1 MNSPAKPVEYR
12 FAGYRLDPRKR
23 TLHAPDGNLV
33 TLSYR
38 AFDTLVAFAS
48 HPGQTLS
55 KSFLMDTVW
64 PNQIVED
71 NNLSQAIVALRR
83 ALGDHSRDTD
93 RMIMTLPGKGYCFT
107 AEVKAVYPG
116 DDSTVT
122 RKRRWH
128 WPTPLGAL
136 AFVLALLA
144 FLPIARYFGE
154 GSPATAPALQPVQSA
169 AARTSPLVD
178 VIPDSIAV
186 MPFTNLSG
194 GSVGAGTSD
203 EDQRLFAVS
212 LHDAII
218 NQLAKVRSLNVI
230 ARNSVVSLVN
240 QGMGVAELGRVLRVE
255 SVMTGTLLMADHKAR
270 INLQLIEPA
279 TGITFWSGSFEAD
292 TENLRDMISIQSE
305 IALNV
310 ASRLA
315 AEIDQSEREEIT
327 AIPTESI
334 DAYQYNQAAKIALYR
349 QDLQQNWKLSRLAIE
364 HDPNYYDALYTFA
377 AANMLLIS
385 APLEGYT
392 GREHAQMVLDTAD
405 AMIRIDPDN
414 TQGFA
419 LRALALGTRKEWHA
433 VGDAI
438 NEIRAMEGPPGRL
451 TFIAMLLLCFGHFD
465 AAIDIYNQHLLTE
478 PLDLFGRGLLMT
490 ALELTGQR
498 EAARE
503 QYRLGEQLYP
513 TWWGD
518 NVNVLLSL
526 GRGEPLRDVNQLE
539 AVTPRLRED
548 LLLAGNDEAVRRAV
562 RVYRDLEPKIPAE
575 ALYYAALAASVDERD
590 VAVDLMNAT
599 VEDAWTSL
607 FWFWL
612 PVFDEVRQ
620 ESGFHALIERSGI
633 TEYWRAHGWPVMCD
647 PDGASFR
654 CDWRA
659 YP

>member
-23 TLHAPDGNLV
+23 TLHAPDGNLAA
-33 TLSYR
+33 LSYR
-38 AFDTLVAFAS
+38 AFDTLVALVS

-55 KSFLMDTVW
+55 KAVLMETVW

-83 ALGDHSRDTD
+83 ALGDHNRDTD
-93 RMIMTLPGKGYCFT
+93 RMILTLPGKGYCFT
-107 AEVKAVYPG
+107 AEVEVVYP
-116 DDSTVT
+116 
-122 RKRRWH
+122 RNKAAAAPARRWH
-128 WPTPLGAL
+128 WPTPLGTL

-144 FLPIARYFGE
+144 FLPIARYIGQDRPE
-154 GSPATAPALQPVQSA
+154 TPPVSPPVQTA
-169 AARTSPLVD
+169 AARLSNTAE

-186 MPFTNLSG
+186 LPFTNLSG
-194 GSVGAGTSD
+194 GSIGAVTSD

-218 NQLAKVRSLNVI
+218 NQLAKVRSLKVI
-230 ARNSVVSLVN
+230 ARNSVVSLAN
-240 QGMGVAELGRVLRVE
+240 QGMGVDELSRVLRVE
-255 SVMTGTLLMADHKAR
+255 AVMTGTLLMADHKAR
-270 INLQLIEPA
+270 INLQLIAPA

-292 TENLRDMISIQSE
+292 TENLPDMIGIQSE

-327 AIPTESI
+327 AIPTESFE
-334 DAYQYNQAAKIALYR
+334 AYQYNQAAKIALYR
-349 QDLQQNWKLSRLAIE
+349 QDHKQNWKLSRLAIE
-364 HDPNYYDALYTFA
+364 HDPDYYDALYTFA
-377 AANMLLIS
+377 ASNILLVS
-385 APLEGYT
+385 SPLEGYT
-392 GREHAQMVLDTAD
+392 GREHSQMVLDTAD

-414 TQGFA
+414 TQGHSM
-419 LRALALGTRKEWHA
+419 RALALGTRKEWHA
-433 VGDAI
+433 VGAAI
-438 NEIRAMEGPPGRL
+438 NEMRAMDGPPGRL
-451 TFIAMLLLCFGHFD
+451 TFIAMLLLCFGDFES
-465 AAIDIYNQHLLTE
+465 AIDIYHEHLLTE

-503 QYRLGEQLYP
+503 QYRLGDQLYP

-526 GRGEPLRDVNQLE
+526 GRGEALADVNQLE
-539 AVTPRLRED
+539 AVSPTLREA
-548 LLLAGNDEAVRRAV
+548 LSLAGNTEAVRRAV
-562 RVYRDLEPKIPAE
+562 HAYRDLEPKIPAE
-575 ALYYAALAASVDERD
+575 ALYYAALAASIDEREI
-590 VAVDLMNAT
+590 ALALMNAT

-620 ESGFHALIERSGI
+620 EEGFHSLLARSGI
-633 TEYWRAHGWPVMCD
+633 ADYWRSNGWPAMCQ
-647 PDGASFR
+647 PDAASFS
-654 CDWRA
+654 CNWRA